1 MATVYGVNKTKAL
14 SPIGTNIIGTGENK
28 AQLNV
33 MYDSYEAA
41 AAASGDIV
49 QVCDKLPAGALVV
62 DVVVFYDDLGT
73 GVTLDVGDLA
83 DDNRYVD
90 AAAVAAGTGSISL
103 QQDGLIA
110 GIGYKVGTATND
122 NQVALTIGGSAAT
135 GTLKVMVVY
144 SI

>member
-1 MATVYGVNKTKAL
+1 MATKYGVNKTKL
-14 SPIGTNIIGTGENK
+14 LTPIGANTIDQGENK

-41 AAASGDIV
+41 AVASGDVI
-49 QVCDKLPAGALVV
+49 QVGDKIPVGSLVV

-73 GVTLDVGDLA
+73 GVTLDIGDLA
-83 DDNRYVD
+83 DDDRYVA
-90 AAAVAAGTGSISL
+90 AAAVAAGAGSISL

-122 NQVALTIGGSAAT
+122 NQIALTIGGSAAT
-135 GTLKVMVVY
+135 GTLKVMIVY
-144 SI
+144 AI